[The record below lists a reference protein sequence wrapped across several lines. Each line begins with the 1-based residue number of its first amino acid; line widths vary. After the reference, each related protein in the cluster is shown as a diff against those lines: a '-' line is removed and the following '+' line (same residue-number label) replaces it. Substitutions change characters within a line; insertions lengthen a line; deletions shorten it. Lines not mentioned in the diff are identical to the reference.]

1 MAKTILSIE
10 DLHIDFKVHAGE
22 VKAIRGIDLKI
33 KEGEVVCLV
42 GESGSGKSVTAKSIL
57 GLLPKSNTNITKGKI
72 ILDNVDVSNFDEN
85 EFELVRGKDVAM
97 IFQDPMTS
105 LNPVISIGKQILE
118 AIKLHH
124 MPDFKGQSEEYKSKL
139 EILNKE
145 IASFESNFLKKKE
158 EIIKSDVSDKKKDD
172 LFEKNIKEK
181 KLFYKQVNKQKNKL
195 RSLVPN
201 SYYKN
206 KVLEYLKLVDIKDPV
221 STYDQ
226 YPHQLSGGMRQRIVI
241 AIALACEPKLLVAD
255 EPTTALDVIVQD
267 KILELIKSLQKKFN
281 FAVLF
286 ITHDLGVVANIADY
300 IAVMYA
306 GKIVEVG
313 NKNDIFYNSKH
324 PYTWGLLASMP
335 DIYTTGND
343 RLYMI
348 PGTPPNLL
356 NPPKGDAFAPRNEFA
371 LEIDY
376 KIHPPM
382 FKISKTH
389 SAATWLLDNRAPKV
403 TPPLTIRKKLQK
415 YKSLKETNEK

>member
-1 MAKTILSIE
+1 MSKTILNIE
-10 DLHIDFKVHAGE
+10 DLHINFKVHAGE
-22 VKAIRGIDLKI
+22 VQAIRGIDLKI

-57 GLLPKSNTNITKGKI
+57 GLLPKSNTSINKGKI
-72 ILDNVDVSNFDEN
+72 ILDSVDIVNFN
-85 EFELVRGKDVAM
+85 EKELELVRGKDVAM

-124 MPDFKGQSEEYKSKL
+124 MPDPKDQSEEYKTMLKDL
-139 EILNKE
+139 NNEIDDFENK
-145 IASFESNFLKKKE
+145 FLTRKE
-158 EIIKSDVSDKKKDD
+158 EIKKLKLTDEEKNNLFDENISQKKD
-172 LFEKNIKEK
+172 
-181 KLFYKQVNKQKNKL
+181 FYKLINKKRKKL
-195 RSLVPN
+195 RSLVPKT
-201 SYYKN
+201 YYKN
-206 KVLEYLKLVDIKDPV
+206 KALEYLELVDIKDPL
-221 STYDQ
+221 STYNQ

-267 KILELIKSLQKKFN
+267 KILELIKTLQKKFN

-313 NKNDIFYNSKH
+313 NKNDIFYNSQH

-335 DIYTTGND
+335 DIYTTENE

-371 LEIDY
+371 LEIDFI
-376 KIHPPM
+376 KHPPM
-382 FKISKTH
+382 FKISDTH
-389 SAATWLLDNRAPKV
+389 SAATWLLDKRAPKV
-403 TPPLTIRKKLQK
+403 TPPLIIRKKLGK
-415 YKSLKETNEK
+415 YQSLKESNEK